1 MANKITAQQLQQLKH
16 RSAPINYSSLS
27 VDESGV
33 LQERSALLDQRI
45 VEGYG
50 VIWGN
55 PNEHGEMFVRGSFAK
70 SIKDNGPGSNAN
82 YQLKLRDE
90 HGRACAL
97 FDVLIED
104 EIGLYFRTKPL
115 DAVEWCDDLLVQLR
129 SGTINNFSLGFKYL
143 WDKIQYDEAN
153 DCMVILEARLFEI
166 SAVAIPSDMAT
177 FALRSTETKETLID
191 DTETFINK
199 LPITVQLEARK
210 IFAIYKSLSEVEPV
224 QVAPLEI
231 PKPIEKR
238 GIDYVALIGHVK
250 QLSIN

>member
-1 MANKITAQQLQQLKH
+1 MAKKITAQQLQELKH
-16 RSAPINYSSLS
+16 RAAPINYNSLS
-27 VDESGV
+27 VNQMGE

-55 PNEHGEMFVRGSFAK
+55 CNDYDEMFVRGAFAK

-115 DAVEWCDDLLVQLR
+115 DEVEWCDDLLVQLR
-129 SGTINNFSLGFKYL
+129 SGTINNFSIGFKYI
-143 WDKIQYDEAN
+143 WDKIQFDDAN
-153 DCMVILEARLFEI
+153 DCMIILEARLFEV
-166 SAVAIPSDMAT
+166 SAVAIPADMET
-177 FALRSTETKETLID
+177 FAIRSLETDEKLID
-191 DTETFINK
+191 ETETFINS
-199 LPITVQLEARK
+199 LPNEKQLQARK
-210 IFAIYKSLSEVEPV
+210 IFALYKSLNNVEPGN
-224 QVAPLEI
+224 PLEKEV
-231 PKPIEKR
+231 KPEVR
-238 GIDYVALIGHVK
+238 GIDYGALTKAINNL
-250 QLSIN
+250 QLS